1 MAITTMD
8 GVLAGCKPPQLFY
21 KAVSGTLV
29 AGRPW
34 TNFYANGIPGPA
46 VAPTPGLAGAAL
58 TSYPG
63 QIPFTNPGGGQKSY
77 LARFAGLSS
86 AQAGTLLLCDR
97 LWHNSGLVVTTT
109 GAQTVNS
116 VAFPARD
123 NNASTNGE
131 GVMIGLEIRTATGA
145 GAATP
150 SISYTDSDGNAGN
163 TASLAVAYGATSGI
177 GSFYPFAL
185 AAGDK
190 GVRSIQTYQ
199 GNVSMSSG
207 AIGLVAYRVLATLPM
222 GSTNIASALDALT
235 SGMPEMFDNT
245 VPFLVFVP
253 SGTNSTIL
261 AGQMIVT
268 QG

>member
-21 KAVSGTLV
+21 KALSGTLV
-29 AGRPW
+29 AGRPF
-34 TNFYANGIPGPA
+34 TPFYTGGIPGPA
-46 VAPTPGLAGAAL
+46 VAPTPGLAGEAL
-58 TSYPG
+58 TTYPG
-63 QIPFTNPGGGQKSY
+63 QIPFTNPGGGLKSY

-86 AQAGTLLLCDR
+86 AQIGTLLLCDR
-97 LWHNSGLVVTTT
+97 LWHNSGLVVTNT

-123 NNASTNGE
+123 NNGTTNGE

-145 GAATP
+145 GAAAPIIT
-150 SISYTDSDGNAGN
+150 YTDSDGNAGN
-163 TASLAVAYGATSGI
+163 LGALAVAYGASSGV

-190 GVRSIQTYQ
+190 GVRSIQSYQ
-199 GNVSMSSG
+199 GYTSMTSG

-222 GSTNIASALDALT
+222 GTANIASALDALT
-235 SGMPEMFDNT
+235 SGMPEIFDNT

-253 SGTNSTIL
+253 NTTTTTSL
-261 AGQMIVT
+261 VGQMIVT

>member
-21 KAVSGTLV
+21 KALSGTLV
-29 AGRPW
+29 GGRPF
-34 TNFYANGIPGPA
+34 TPFYSAGIPGPA
-46 VAPTPGLAGAAL
+46 VAPTPGIAGEAL
-58 TSYPG
+58 TYYAG
-63 QIPFTNPGGGQKSY
+63 QIPFTNPSGGQKSY
-77 LARFAGLSS
+77 LARFAGMNS
-86 AQAGTLLLCDR
+86 AQYGTLLLCDR
-97 LWHNSGLVVTTT
+97 LWHNSGLSVTTT
-109 GAQTVNS
+109 SAQTVNS

-131 GVMIGLEIRTATGA
+131 GVMIALEITTATGS

-150 SISYTDSDGNAGN
+150 SISYTNSDGVAGK
-163 TASLAVAYGATSGI
+163 TASLAVAYGASSTV

-190 GVRSIQTYQ
+190 GVRSIQSYTS
-199 GNVSMSSG
+199 NVSMTSG
-207 AIGLVAYRVLATLPM
+207 AISLVAYRVIATLPM
-222 GSTNIASALDALT
+222 GYFNIAAALDALT
-235 SGMPEMFDNT
+235 GGMPEMFDNT
-245 VPFLVFVP
+245 VPFLVFIP
-253 SGTNSTIL
+253 SSTSSTYF

>member
-21 KAVSGTLV
+21 KALSGTLV
-29 AGRPW
+29 GGRPF
-34 TNFYANGIPGPA
+34 TPFYTAGIPGPA

-58 TSYPG
+58 TAYAG
-63 QIPFTNPGGGQKSY
+63 QIPFTNPGGGLKSY

-86 AQAGTLLLCDR
+86 GQPGTLLLCDR

-123 NNASTNGE
+123 NNASTDGE
-131 GVMIGLEIRTATGA
+131 GVMIGLEVSTATGA

-150 SISYTDSDGNAGN
+150 TISYTDSAGNAGN
-163 TASLAVAYGATSGI
+163 TASLAVAYAATSII

-190 GVRSIQTYQ
+190 GVRSIQNCTL
-199 GNVSMSSG
+199 GVSMTSG
-207 AIGLVAYRVLATLPM
+207 TIHLVAYRVLATLPL
-222 GSTNIASALDALT
+222 GTAGIGAALDALT

-245 VPFLVFVP
+245 VPFLVFIP
-253 SGTNSTIL
+253 STTTSIYF